1 MSVHMEREVKKLR
14 KMILSLGALV
24 EENLA
29 RAVRSLELRDTVLA
43 EKTAAADAQIDQS
56 EIEIEEECLKVLAL
70 HQPVATDLRFLIA
83 VLKINDTLERIGD
96 QAVNIANKSE
106 RIASH
111 GNAALID
118 VHFNQMANASRSM
131 LKDALDALV
140 NLDGD
145 VARHVCSCDDEVD
158 AMKRE
163 ARAKVVAAIKDD
175 PSNTEPLLALLGATR
190 NIERIADLATNIAED
205 IVYLVDGKIIR
216 HGEED

>member
-24 EENLA
+24 EENLS

-43 EKTAAADAQIDQS
+43 EKSAAADAQIDQC

-96 QAVNIANKSE
+96 QAVNIANKTE
-106 RIASH
+106 RITAH
-111 GNAALID
+111 PQPVQVD
-118 VHFNQMANASRSM
+118 VHFNQMANAARSM

-140 NLDGD
+140 NMDAE
-145 VARHVCSCDDEVD
+145 VARHVCCCDDEVD
-158 AMKRE
+158 KMKRE
-163 ARAKVVAAIKDD
+163 ARQKIEAAIQET
-175 PSNTEPLLALLGATR
+175 PSQVSPLLALLGATR

-205 IVYLVDGKIIR
+205 VVYLVDGRIIR